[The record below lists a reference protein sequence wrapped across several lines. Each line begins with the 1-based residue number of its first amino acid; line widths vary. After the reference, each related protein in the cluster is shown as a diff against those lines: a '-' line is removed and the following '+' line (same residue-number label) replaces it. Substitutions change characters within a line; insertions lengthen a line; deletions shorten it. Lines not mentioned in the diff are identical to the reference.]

1 MEMKEILEKI
11 EKHELDVDTA
21 LSLIGHQEYCIDYER
36 KQRKE
41 IKKCLRIMFGIK
53 FIIWLIQNI

>member
-21 LSLIGHQEYCIDYER
+21 LSLIEHQEYCIDYDR
-36 KQRKE
+36 KQRT
-41 IKKCLRIMFGIK
+41 GAPV
-53 FIIWLIQNI
+53 